1 MAAIF
6 QSPKMRKDP
15 MTGEM
20 VQVVGK
26 DGKPVFHPHWRARI
40 VDHRGNRK
48 TYTLSKNKQHAQAQA
63 DRIEVREK
71 EIRQGLRPVP
81 SVSELASGRDIM
93 EVMHE
98 YLDWGDT
105 QGGRGGRPW
114 SPTNS
119 RKRRFYLKWWRE
131 TLKLKTLSDLY
142 DCLPSAEKAI
152 RSLGCKSGKT
162 FAAYKE
168 GLFVFCNWC
177 KDRKYLTENPL
188 DGMGKFDMR
197 AKTPRRS
204 MVLEEITALFN
215 GSPEHRRLLYETAF
229 ASGFRAGELRSLTP
243 DHVYVEKCGLHL
255 DADADKG
262 RKERFQPLSR
272 ELVDKLV
279 VYGKSGDAKRHYT
292 KMRAKAGAA
301 PDLNVPNNPLLYVP
315 SHPARVIQ
323 EDLKKV
329 GVEIATSKGK
339 LDFHACRKA
348 YINLVIATGADV
360 KTTQALS
367 RHSTPYLTMEVY
379 AEAVDT
385 RLINTAELVG
395 NMLSQAAAPIE
406 IVPDTQKW
414 PKSAQVP
421 KSTLSDKTATPCIAR
436 GCIQKI
442 LVPAGGIEPPTY
454 GL

>member
-15 MTGEM
+15 LTGEM
-20 VQVVGK
+20 VQVVDKAGNL
-26 DGKPVFHPHWRARI
+26 VFHQRWRARI

-48 TYTLSKNKQHAQAQA
+48 TYTLSKNKQHSQAQA

-81 SVSELASGRDIM
+81 SVTEMAGNRPIVD
-93 EVMHE
+93 VMQE

-119 RKRRFYLKWWRE
+119 RKRRFYLNWWRE
-131 TLKLKTLSDLY
+131 ALKLKTLSDLY

-152 RSLGCKSGKT
+152 RTLGGRSGKT

-168 GLFVFCNWC
+168 GLFVFCSWC

-188 DGMGKFDMR
+188 NGMGKFDTR

-204 MVLEEITALFN
+204 PMLEEITALLTTV
-215 GSPEHRRLLYETAF
+215 PEHRRILYETAF

-243 DHVYVEKCGLHL
+243 DHIDAERCGLHL
-255 DADADKG
+255 YADDDKG

-272 ELVDKLV
+272 ELVEKLIE
-279 VYGKSGDAKRHYT
+279 YGSRNDAIGHYA
-292 KMRAKAGAA
+292 KMRAKAGAK
-301 PDLNVPNNPLLYVP
+301 PDVNVPDNPLLYVP

-323 EDLKKV
+323 EDLRKA
-329 GVEIATSKGK
+329 GVEVKTAKGK
-339 LDFHACRKA
+339 LDFHTCRKA

-360 KTTQALS
+360 KTAQALS

-379 AEAVDT
+379 GEAVDM
-385 RLINTAELVG
+385 RLINAAEMVG
-395 NMLSQAAAPIE
+395 SLINQACGTTE
-406 IVPDTQKW
+406 KSPDAQKW
-414 PKSAQVP
+414 PKSAQAP
-421 KSTLSDKTATPCIAR
+421 ENSALDKTATHCEAM
-436 GCIQKI
+436 GCEEKI
-442 LVPAGGIEPPTY
+442 LVPAGGIE
-454 GL
+454 